1 MAISIQL
8 RRGLAIEW
16 ETINPILAQAELAA
30 EIDTGRFKLGDGIRN
45 WNDLPYSSGPPGIQ
59 GDPGPQGPAGKDGII
74 GHDGAT
80 GPQGETGPQGPQGEK
95 GDKGD
100 QGEIGLTGPQGPQG
114 EPGPVGPAGPRYTLP
129 KATDCKL
136 GGVMIGDG
144 LIVDSSGKISVDPS
158 YTNSVSILVDED
170 LPAGSYVNFFS
181 DAGVAKARLASAVST
196 DFEAYGFVTTAWLVG
211 DIATVYLQGKND
223 IDGAVVPIGTLFL
236 STVPG
241 EFTDI
246 PPVNAGNIVQK
257 LGYSFCGCAIQT
269 DIGIAVELA
278 VQSASKNVLVLDN
291 GQIRELG
298 PTESI
303 SGAIYGIFTTEKTEI
318 INNRILLPS
327 EPQGMIVHGIMIV
340 YDDNGVIT
348 EYDSVTVSSN
358 NGNFYACLNE
368 GYDVLGHGVVSYL
381 AKGL

>member
-16 ETINPILAQAELAA
+16 STVNPLLAEGELAV
-30 EIDTGRFKLGDGIRN
+30 ELDTGLYKLGDGVRL
-45 WNDLPYSSGPPGIQ
+45 WNDLPYSSGPPGPQ
-59 GDPGPQGPAGKDGII
+59 GPQGIQGLVGPKGADGII
-74 GHDGAT
+74 GHDGAV
-80 GPQGETGPQGPQGEK
+80 GPQGP
-95 GDKGD
+95 
-100 QGEIGLTGPQGPQG
+100 IGPEGPA
-114 EPGPVGPAGPRYTLP
+114 GPAGPRYTLP

-158 YTNSVSILVDED
+158 FTSAVSILVDED

-196 DFEAYGFVTTAWLVG
+196 EFEAYGFVTTAWLVG

-269 DIGIAVELA
+269 TIGVVVELA

-298 PTESI
+298 PAESI
-303 SGAIYGIFTTEKTEI
+303 SGAIYGIFTTEKIAI
-318 INNRILLPS
+318 INNQILLPS
-327 EPQGMIVHGIMIV
+327 EPQGMIVHGVMIV
-340 YDDNGVIT
+340 YDNNGVIT
-348 EYDSVTVSSN
+348 EYDSVSVSSS
-358 NGNFYACLNE
+358 NGKYYASLNE
-368 GYDVLGHGVVSYL
+368 LYDVNGHGVVSYL
-381 AKGL
+381 AKG